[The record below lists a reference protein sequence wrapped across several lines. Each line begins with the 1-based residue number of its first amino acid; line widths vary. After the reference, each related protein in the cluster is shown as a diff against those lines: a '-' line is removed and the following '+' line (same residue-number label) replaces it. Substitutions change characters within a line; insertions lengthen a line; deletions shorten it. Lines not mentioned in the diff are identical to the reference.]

1 MIIFTILLIALV
13 LIVVIGALSI
23 GIAGGASIILFGD
36 VIIFGLIVYWI
47 IKKIIKKK
55 KK

>member
-13 LIVVIGALSI
+13 TIVVIGVLSI

-36 VIIFGLIVYWI
+36 VIVFGLITYWI
-47 IKKIIKKK
+47 IKKIINNKKK
-55 KK
+55 

>member
-1 MIIFTILLIALV
+1 MIMFTILLIALV
-13 LIVVIGALSI
+13 LMVVIGALSI

-36 VIIFGLIVYWI
+36 VIIFGLIMYLI